1 MSTECRL
8 SANIPLFLAILFQRP
23 VCLSRQPVHRI
34 VSQLHWCAIDR
45 HTSENYHPS
54 SILKNYPQATTPDPS
69 RPTHRAPNP
78 PSLQSDPPAS
88 ARSQST
94 PSSILSVPPVAAAKN
109 PAHRTR
115 SIPAPPSRK
124 TTADLCCPHRRSTR
138 SPDGVGARLG
148 QATRQPWGLKAALSA
163 LKPLGSS
170 GHLKTPGTHRT
181 TNRVAG
187 DAAGRAPPSER
198 G

>member
-1 MSTECRL
+1 MSTECQL
-8 SANIPLFLAILFQRP
+8 SINIPLFPVIPFQRP
-23 VCLSRQPVHRI
+23 VFLSKQSVHRI

-45 HTSENYHPS
+45 HTNGMHHQAS
-54 SILKNYPQATTPDPS
+54 SPEIPQATTPDPS

-94 PSSILSVPPVAAAKN
+94 LSSILSVLPYASAKN

-115 SIPAPPSRK
+115 SILAPPSRK
-124 TTADLCCPHRRSTR
+124 TTADLYFPRRRSTR
-138 SPDGVGARLG
+138 SPDGVAARLG
-148 QATRQPWGLKAALSA
+148 QGPPRSWDLKVSLSA
-163 LKPLGSS
+163 LKTPGSS
-170 GHLKTPGTHRT
+170 DHLKTPGTHRT